1 MVLPLHKLNAN
12 DIITKYKLDQSTWT
26 AKGFHGILHA
36 MFPVGEEP
44 ILPLRKHYG
53 DSATITLVFLQNNYG
68 HWYWNDDD
76 MKRLRESFIAKVNRN
91 PKFLN
96 YWLNLWKSLLG
107 EFIKSCKKC
116 DVDLKQLS
124 DKELLALYKQFY
136 DAYLEEYGV
145 GIGIQDAFSMHA
157 DKFFLPLI
165 KEVAAKKRMAS
176 EEVFATLT
184 APITESFVAL
194 EYKDRLALLDKVK
207 KYSLN
212 EKVKKLIEKH
222 AAKWFWIENNYAVQ
236 KVLDCEYFTEK
247 ILTELH
253 LGTDPKVELK
263 KIKKRVPQTK
273 LKKKELIKKLGLS
286 PEIKNLIRITEVF
299 AYMQDERKKYV
310 LISNHYQRRFFEE
323 IGRRIGL
330 NSQEMAYTIYPELED
345 VLIHKKFDKE
355 ILARRKKSCLCIQTL
370 KGYELIEGSLA
381 LEIFDTIFNQKAKAE
396 EVKGTCASS
405 GKAQGIAKIV
415 RTVHDLVNVYKGD
428 VLVASMT
435 RPEMVVA
442 MEKAVAIVTDEG
454 GITSHAAIVSRELGV
469 PCIVGTKHA
478 TTVFKSGD
486 LVEVDAT
493 KGIVKKIK

>member
-1 MVLPLHKLNAN
+1 MKKE
-12 DIITKYKLDQSTWT
+12 DIIHKYKLDQSTWT
-26 AKGFHGILHA
+26 AKGFHGILHT

-53 DSATITLVFLQNNYG
+53 DSATITLVFLQDNYG

-76 MKRLRESFIAKVNRN
+76 MKRLRESFIAKVNKN

-96 YWLNLWKSLLG
+96 YWLNLWKHLLG
-107 EFIKSCKKC
+107 KFTKACKNC
-116 DVDLKQLS
+116 DVELKQLS

-136 DAYLEEYGV
+136 DTYLEEYGV

-157 DKFFLPLI
+157 DKFFLPQI
-165 KEVAAKKRMAS
+165 QEIAGKRGMAS
-176 EEVFATLT
+176 EEVFAILT
-184 APITESFVAL
+184 APVTESFVAL
-194 EYKDRLALLDKVK
+194 EYKDRLTLLQQVKKHSLSPKVK
-207 KYSLN
+207 N
-212 EKVKKLIEKH
+212 LIEKH

-236 KVLDCEYFTEK
+236 KVLDSHYFTEK
-247 ILTELH
+247 ILTELQ

-263 KIKKRVPQTK
+263 KIKERVPQTK
-273 LKKKELIKKLGLS
+273 LKKKELVNQLGLS
-286 PEIKNLIRITEVF
+286 KEIKNLIKITEVF

-323 IGRRIGL
+323 IGRRVGL
-330 NSQEMAYTIYPELED
+330 SSQEMAYTIYPELEEI
-345 VLIHKKFDKE
+345 LIRHKFDKE
-355 ILARRKKSCLCIQTL
+355 QLARRKKSCLCIQTL
-370 KGYELIEGSLA
+370 KGYELIERRLA
-381 LEIFDTIFNQKAKAE
+381 QEVFDAVFNQKAKAE

-405 GKAQGIAKIV
+405 GKVQGIAKIV

-428 VLVASMT
+428 VLIASMT

-469 PCIVGTKHA
+469 PCIVGTKYA
-478 TTVFKSGD
+478 TTIFKNGD

-493 KGIVKKIK
+493 KGIVRKVK